1 MGRIESPK
9 PVTMHRFFGDEAPDV
24 LCSHSGLTFQLWIT
38 PG

>member
-9 PVTMHRFFGDEAPDV
+9 PVTMHRFFGDEKPR
-24 LCSHSGLTFQLWIT
+24 TFFAAI